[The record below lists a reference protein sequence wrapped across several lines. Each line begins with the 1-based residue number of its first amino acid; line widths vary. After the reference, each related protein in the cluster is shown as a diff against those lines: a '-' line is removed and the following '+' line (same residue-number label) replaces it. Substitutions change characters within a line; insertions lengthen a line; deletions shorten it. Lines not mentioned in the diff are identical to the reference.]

1 MKKYFVAIRRDSAC
15 MLGLPDVQAQE
26 KMPSARD
33 GSDLRI
39 GIILLYVFCFVIVIK
54 QLDGTYPRIFY
65 FSRSDFF

>member
-1 MKKYFVAIRRDSAC
+1 MKKYFVAIRKDSVW

-39 GIILLYVFCFVIVIK
+39 GTSFFVA
-54 QLDGTYPRIFY
+54 
-65 FSRSDFF
+65 